1 MPILPLCLSPHFHI
15 SLPRPLIS
23 FRPCD
28 LLLHLQCAERLRH
41 AGCLMNAKMPL
52 MTHRCRFLPT
62 IADVCPFF
70 SFSSHRALFI
80 QCLTCRKPF
89 PFPPQSLAARL
100 SQVVREKEQAVQEL
114 REYEEE
120 VEKLQAQRDNLHEH
134 CSQLKGEKETLL
146 RTVIV
151 CESVRRLPRQCAQQ
165 GSGCCDIFACTH
177 TRA

>member
-1 MPILPLCLSPHFHI
+1 M
-15 SLPRPLIS
+15 
-23 FRPCD
+23 
-28 LLLHLQCAERLRH
+28 CAGF
-41 AGCLMNAKMPL
+41 A
-52 MTHRCRFLPT
+52 
-62 IADVCPFF
+62 
-70 SFSSHRALFI
+70 FSSHRPPLI
-80 QCLTCRKPF
+80 QCLTCRNPF

-165 GSGCCDIFACTH
+165 GSSCGDIFAYTH